1 VALNDSQPQGV
12 VMPALGWTLDAREPF
27 CAADASSF
35 NLSWIGFGGRPLL
48 RADLAS
54 RDLRTFFAG
63 SQYLALSYFRLRC
76 TNSSRSTAAQ

>member
-1 VALNDSQPQGV
+1 
-12 VMPALGWTLDAREPF
+12 MPALGGILDARESF
-27 CAADASSF
+27 CAVDATSC

-48 RADLAS
+48 RADRAS